1 MEVMSDDY
9 LPVQVSIDHAAFQDP
24 EPKLPFLQMMFMD
37 MTMRLVIV
45 CALPEEVKQQA
56 ISDIDEKLRND
67 KLKHRVAHVL
77 PLAEVADAH
86 EIIEQGDCRGCVL
99 VTMN

>member
-1 MEVMSDDY
+1 MW
-9 LPVQVSIDHAAFQDP
+9 
-24 EPKLPFLQMMFMD
+24 K
-37 MTMRLVIV
+37 LVIV
-45 CALPEEVKQQA
+45 YAMPEEAKQQA

-77 PLAEVADAH
+77 PLAEVANAH
-86 EIIEQGDCRGCVL
+86 EFIEQGDCRGCVL